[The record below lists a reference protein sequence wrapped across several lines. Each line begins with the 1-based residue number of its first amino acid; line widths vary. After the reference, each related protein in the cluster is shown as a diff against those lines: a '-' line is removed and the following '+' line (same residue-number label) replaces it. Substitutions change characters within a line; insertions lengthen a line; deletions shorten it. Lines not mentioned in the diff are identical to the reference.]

1 MAEVKLL
8 GKWPSPFSYRV
19 IWALKLKGIPY
30 EYVEE
35 DLSNKSPLLLQCNP
49 VHKKIPVLIHG
60 GKSICE
66 SMVILEYM
74 EETWPQIPLMP
85 DDPYERARARF
96 WVKFV
101 EDKGVAVWI
110 MFHSSG
116 EEQEKAV
123 KDSLEMLKTIEEH
136 ALGKKRF
143 FCGDKIS
150 LVDLAYGWIAQW
162 LEVLE
167 EVAGIKLI
175 EPQKFPRL
183 HTWMKNFKDEPI
195 IKENLPGR
203 DEMLVCFKPLGG
215 RAPSR

>member
-1 MAEVKLL
+1 
-8 GKWPSPFSYRV
+8 
-19 IWALKLKGIPY
+19 
-30 EYVEE
+30 
-35 DLSNKSPLLLQCNP
+35 
-49 VHKKIPVLIHG
+49 
-60 GKSICE
+60 
-66 SMVILEYM
+66 
-74 EETWPQIPLMP
+74 
-85 DDPYERARARF
+85 
-96 WVKFV
+96 
-101 EDKGVAVWI
+101 

-150 LVDLAYGWIAQW
+150 LVDIAYGWIAQL

-167 EVAGIKLI
+167 EVAGMKLI

-183 HTWMKNFKDEPI
+183 HTWIKNFKDEPI

-203 DEMLVCFKPLGG
+203 DEMLVYFKPLGG